1 MNIGDLFK
9 PLREIFDKAINAEVD
24 EVALGKLVLHF
35 LGDPANDAVT
45 AQHFDDCIKGGAIV
59 EAVDG
64 SIGEAYIKKLRAWA
78 ESKVKQ

>member
-9 PLREIFDKAINAEVD
+9 PLREILDKAINAEVD
-24 EVALGKLVLHF
+24 EAAVGKLVLHL
-35 LGDPANDAVT
+35 LGDQANDSVT
-45 AQHFDDCIKGGAIV
+45 VQHFDDCIKGGAIV

-78 ESKVKQ
+78 ESKIE